1 MPSESPSRSSI
12 SLFRLA
18 KQGIVVLR
26 PPSEEPKNSAGA
38 FNRRAIKNIN
48 TSFIVDCFE
57 LCSRWITVRYC
68 ESSLNH
74 PLFCATPLLFPA
86 GVGSMVFR
94 VAVAAIIEL
103 EQQMKEVVALRRA
116 LRRFNTER
124 HRRIEFKRRRR
135 APQRLGNR
143 VTPGRIVR

>member
-1 MPSESPSRSSI
+1 MPSESPSRRSI
-12 SLFRLA
+12 GLFHLA
-18 KQGIVVLR
+18 EQGWFVL
-26 PPSEEPKNSAGA
+26 PSEGPEIHRSVQP
-38 FNRRAIKNIN
+38 REIKDIN
-48 TSFIVDCFE
+48 APPIGGLLRVLFAVDYRPI
-57 LCSRWITVRYC
+57 LC

-74 PLFCATPLLFPA
+74 PLFCATSLLFLV

-103 EQQMKEVVALRRA
+103 EQQMREVVALRRA